1 MIVALAAALWSA
13 QANQEQTLD
22 GSPVEWMAERAPFG
36 MDITLDR
43 KVWINTNPV
52 GARDDY
58 AILANDLYE
67 AVTLRSVGPRV
78 WVRGYHIKNNRVG
91 YRESK
96 QLVSIDCLQDT
107 VWVQRRILYDASG
120 YVIRCLIPQCG
131 GTVDHHV
138 WREDLWA
145 RFYTAAPRRL
155 RQCVERYSG
164 VKRA

>member
-78 WVRGYHIKNNRVG
+78 WVRGYHIKNKRVG

-120 YVIRCLIPQCG
+120 YVISSDGPFASEYVVPGSVGEVWLRAACRGAPQ
-131 GTVDHHV
+131 
-138 WREDLWA
+138 
-145 RFYTAAPRRL
+145 P
-155 RQCVERYSG
+155 
-164 VKRA
+164 